1 MANVLHA
8 DAAISCPHGGTAS
21 LQSMQTRVAASGQTV
36 ADLSGQWVITGCS
49 FTVGGRPQPCVTVH
63 WTTTATRVS
72 VLGHNIVTQGSTGVC
87 LNIEGTGQGVPIIA
101 GVQQRVTA
109 VQLHIARLCNPVLV
123 RRGRVAALVAVD
135 RPHSFPPRRRPA
147 PLRWSSRPVM
157 ARRVKK
163 VTPHAGRR

>member
-21 LQSMQTRVAASGQTV
+21 LQSMQTRVAASGQIV

-72 VLGHNIVTQGSTGVC
+72 VLGHNIVTQGSTGSASISKE
-87 LNIEGTGQGVPIIA
+87 L
-101 GVQQRVTA
+101 
-109 VQLHIARLCNPVLV
+109 AREY
-123 RRGRVAALVAVD
+123 R
-135 RPHSFPPRRRPA
+135 
-147 PLRWSSRPVM
+147 SSRVCSSGS
-157 ARRVKK
+157 RLFDF
-163 VTPHAGRR
+163 T

>member
-21 LQSMQTRVAASGQTV
+21 LQSMQTRVAASGQIV

-63 WTTTATRVS
+63 WNHHRDPGVRTRAQHCHAR
-72 VLGHNIVTQGSTGVC
+72 LYGVC

-109 VQLHIARLCNPVLV
+109 V
-123 RRGRVAALVAVD
+123 
-135 RPHSFPPRRRPA
+135 
-147 PLRWSSRPVM
+147 
-157 ARRVKK
+157 
-163 VTPHAGRR
+163 